1 MFMKLNN
8 IKKLFIYIF
17 ILGLISASNVMASSC
32 RIAEGRLNFG
42 KYDNFASDASAKT
55 VGEITVVCSN
65 MTGDVNYSLALTNN
79 KLSIGNGKGG
89 LLYYNLYTSPNYT
102 ALWNE
107 TNLITGTVKNMN
119 GSGMD
124 VKPMY
129 GEVVLRNKNSMTA
142 GEYTSHSNPPMVKLI
157 Y

>member
-1 MFMKLNN
+1 MFMRLSNF
-8 IKKLFIYIF
+8 KKLFIYIC
-17 ILGLISASNVMASSC
+17 ILGLVSVSNVMASTC

-42 KYDNFASDASAKT
+42 KYDNLGAGASAKT
-55 VGEITVVCSN
+55 VGEITVICSN

-79 KLSIGNGKGG
+79 KLSIANGKGG

-107 TNLITGTVKNMN
+107 NNLITGTVKNLN
-119 GSGMD
+119 GTGTD
-124 VKPMY
+124 VKAMY
-129 GEVVLRNKNSMTA
+129 GEVILMNKNNMTA
-142 GEYTSHSNPPMVKLI
+142 GEYTSNSNPPMVKLI

>member
-1 MFMKLNN
+1 MRLNYF
-8 IKKLFIYIF
+8 KKLFIYIF
-17 ILGLISASNVMASSC
+17 VLGLISVSNVLASSC
-32 RIAEGRLNFG
+32 RVAEGRLNFG
-42 KYDNFASDASAKT
+42 KYDNFASDTTAKT

-65 MTGDVNYSLALTNN
+65 MTGDVKYSLALTNN

-89 LLYYNLYTSPNYT
+89 LLYYNLYNSPSYT

-107 TNLITGTVKNMN
+107 NNLITGVVKNMN

-124 VKPMY
+124 VKAMY
-129 GEVVLRNKNSMTA
+129 GEVILSNKNSMTS

>member
-1 MFMKLNN
+1 MFMKLNYF
-8 IKKLFIYIF
+8 KKLFTYIF
-17 ILGLISASNVMASSC
+17 ILALIFASNALASSC

-42 KYDNFASDASAKT
+42 KYDNFASNVNAKT
-55 VGEITVVCSN
+55 VGEITIVCSN

-89 LLYYNLYTSPNYT
+89 LLYYNLYTSANYT

-129 GEVVLRNKNSMTA
+129 GEVILTNKNNITS

>member
-1 MFMKLNN
+1 MKLNYF
-8 IKKLFIYIF
+8 KKLIVYIF
-17 ILGLISASNVMASSC
+17 ILGLISASNLLASTC

-42 KYDNFASDASAKT
+42 KYDNFTSNSNAKT
-55 VGEITVVCSN
+55 VGEITIVCSN
-65 MTGDVNYSLALTNN
+65 MTGDINYSLALTNN

-107 TNLITGTVKNMN
+107 NNLITGTVKNMN
-119 GSGMD
+119 GNGID

-129 GEVVLRNKNSMTA
+129 GEVILTNKNNMTS
-142 GEYTSHSNPPMVKLI
+142 GEYTSNSNPPMVKLI